1 MTGVNKLQLVD
12 GAKLN
17 AILEMIKKENETK
30 KILDS
35 IKNPDNLTI
44 EEKKTDMEKIDE
56 RQSENIV
63 EFLKKKNSIKRVFDQ
78 QEEKKREK
86 EQEQGETELKR
97 KKIQEFTSKIQEQY
111 SNQLTD
117 YFEKKNFV

>member
-17 AILEMIKKENETK
+17 DILEMIKKENETK

-56 RQSENIV
+56 RQSENTV
-63 EFLKKKNSIKRVFDQ
+63 EFFKKKFNKTCF
-78 QEEKKREK
+78 
-86 EQEQGETELKR
+86 
-97 KKIQEFTSKIQEQY
+97 
-111 SNQLTD
+111 
-117 YFEKKNFV
+117 